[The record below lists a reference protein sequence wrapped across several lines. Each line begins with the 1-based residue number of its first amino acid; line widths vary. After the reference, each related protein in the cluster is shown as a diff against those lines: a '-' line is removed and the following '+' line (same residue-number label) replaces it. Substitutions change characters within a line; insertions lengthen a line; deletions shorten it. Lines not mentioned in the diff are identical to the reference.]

1 DMSDT
6 CTAAVPFV
14 EMMAKKFDAQLTLL
28 HVIEMPPAYFGDW
41 YGFTAVIDMDA
52 VRDGRINE
60 MNSYVTGKFEAL
72 NVQRVVLEGDAAQ
85 EICNYAQEHEIDLI
99 MMPTHGYGMFRTLL
113 LGSVTAKV
121 LHDATCPVWT
131 GVHMENAPTSPA

>member
-1 DMSDT
+1 MCLQSTVQKLPGCIPTPGRQRALKQLKGGFPMQAFHKILFPIDMSDT

-85 EICNYAQEHEIDLI
+85 EICNYAQ
-99 MMPTHGYGMFRTLL
+99 
-113 LGSVTAKV
+113 
-121 LHDATCPVWT
+121 
-131 GVHMENAPTSPA
+131 